1 MPSNATSPRSKR
13 TRTSL
18 RQQPKGAGKG
28 KGKHKGTKGKGKGER
43 IVTVNSQDRR
53 QERSSDRR
61 AEVKLKMLSTVLPK
75 IAELSVEGSDTLFE
89 VLSQGAKLSQ
99 EDVKKYLAKP
109 TSDRKRLVL
118 QYYKTRWEKDAEFRA
133 VWPADRTD
141 LTNAL
146 KEWAHD
152 QFIQRASALTE
163 SSPQGS
169 KLSGDRRSTQSTP
182 VPAAAGKDTPPPYVK
197 RGDDGLAPRRHGSRS
212 SALLMERQAEQ
223 QRQPRPS
230 PESRAGGTN
239 RTRGSGSMKGGASGR
254 RGSHA
259 MRSCVD
265 LPPPLRSPAL
275 SKKNSIVLP
284 PPPSKH
290 ARQSA
295 EGGTL
300 SAVISPEVMV
310 QVADSVVRL
319 NGEASR
325 GHV

>member
-182 VPAAAGKDTPPPYVK
+182 VPANEERDERTRASKGGDNGSAPHRHSARSAASK
-197 RGDDGLAPRRHGSRS
+197 GS
-212 SALLMERQAEQ
+212 QAEQ
-223 QRQPRPS
+223 HGESTRPS
-230 PESRAGGTN
+230 PESRD
-239 RTRGSGSMKGGASGR
+239 GGA
-254 RGSHA
+254 
-259 MRSCVD
+259 MRQQD
-265 LPPPLRSPAL
+265 TWL
-275 SKKNSIVLP
+275 
-284 PPPSKH
+284 
-290 ARQSA
+290 
-295 EGGTL
+295 
-300 SAVISPEVMV
+300 
-310 QVADSVVRL
+310 
-319 NGEASR
+319 
-325 GHV
+325 